1 MAARNKTKHVRTANP
16 ELARA
21 MHALRSSSA
30 AGTHGDR
37 RTKRLRDRGSR
48 RRAAIRDQD

>member
-1 MAARNKTKHVRTANP
+1 MAAKTTHRSTANP

-21 MHALRSSSA
+21 MRALRSSGA

-37 RTKRLRDRGSR
+37 RTKRLRDRGAR

>member
-1 MAARNKTKHVRTANP
+1 MATKTKPKRRTANP

-21 MHALRSSSA
+21 MRDLRSSGA
-30 AGTHGDR
+30 AGVHGDR
-37 RTKRLRDRGSR
+37 RTKRQRDRGAR